1 MTKRQIIVYVS
12 DNEKELE
19 ILCKAI
25 EAITGVDR
33 VESIEIEEEP
43 EPEKLFVVR
52 LYDGFDHQWMDV
64 SGPLPKAE
72 ADKVWNEKTKNG
84 TKKTRYGD
92 IDYYAI
98 YPADTRM
105 IYSGGFGAHD

>member
-1 MTKRQIIVYVS
+1 MTKRQIIVHVS

-25 EAITGVDR
+25 EVITGVDR
-33 VESIEIEEEP
+33 VEAIEIEEEE

-52 LYDGFDHQWMDV
+52 LYDGFDNQWMDITK
-64 SGPLPKAE
+64 PLPKAE
-72 ADKVWNEKTKNG
+72 AQKIWDEKTKNG
-84 TKKTRYGD
+84 TEKTNYGD
-92 IDYYAI
+92 IDYYNI

-105 IYSGGFGAHD
+105 TYSGGFGEI